1 MRGESNLP
9 VVSLYMCVC
18 PTAGVD
24 WCFHI
29 FFIPFCLY
37 EQALCYPGGE
47 LVTWWWSPVSASLV
61 AVWLLCH
68 WSLFVCCAVFCLHK
82 GGVSPEAH
90 FPVSLPPL

>member
-37 EQALCYPGGE
+37 EQALCYPGGG
-47 LVTWWWSPVSASLV
+47 LVTWWWSPVSAYSRVIIGCCVV
-61 AVWLLCH
+61 AVSL
-68 WSLFVCCAVFCLHK
+68 WSLFVCCAVFAFTR
-82 GGVSPEAH
+82 V
-90 FPVSLPPL
+90 V